1 MNKEKLIE
9 EMAKIIATAKNCE
22 ALALSECIN
31 RDCKIKKEYG
41 CRSYFQAEDLYNAG
55 YRKAEEVRAEAVKE
69 FLAPHATQESE
80 TEPSRGNTRGET
92 KTKQKPVLTAL
103 DNDDDIPF

>member
-41 CRSYFQAEDLYNAG
+41 CRYNAG

-69 FLAPHATQESE
+69 FLAPHASQESE

>member
-55 YRKAEEVRAEAVKE
+55 
-69 FLAPHATQESE
+69 
-80 TEPSRGNTRGET
+80 
-92 KTKQKPVLTAL
+92 
-103 DNDDDIPF
+103 